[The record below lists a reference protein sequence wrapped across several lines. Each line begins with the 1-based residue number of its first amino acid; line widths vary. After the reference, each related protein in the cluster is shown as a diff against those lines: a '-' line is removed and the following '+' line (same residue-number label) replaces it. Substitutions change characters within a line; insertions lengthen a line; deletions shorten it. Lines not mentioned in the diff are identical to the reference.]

1 MILKWTNFKFPFWT
15 ILLFFTFSGFA
26 ITQNKPQDSLS
37 YYIENKDYL
46 KGLKYS
52 REKSKFYLENKDY
65 KKYCDVSLKKAD
77 IYFMLNDNQKSFET
91 LFKALKIAEDHN
103 ITKSRMEILED
114 IGHRYASIRNYDKA
128 KNYYYK
134 SLSIGRK
141 NKLINQNS
149 FIYQRLFKVHIMTN
163 SDSAFYYMEK
173 IMKSAKELNDPN
185 ELAFSYNNY
194 YSYYITNQK
203 YHLARKYLDSSM
215 YYSEKSN
222 NIRQI
227 CTALSNLG
235 YHYLVVEKNYKK
247 GIEQYLKSLAINPKD
262 TISQEVGDTY
272 LNLSYG
278 YEMVGDYKNA
288 IDYMNKYFH
297 VNETIYEDNIKRAI
311 SDVETKYK
319 IEKIENENKEKQRLL
334 EEKQKNNQKIIL
346 IFIALFAF
354 STILFYFFYQNLRLK
369 QKNKF
374 IEFDRQIKQNI
385 INATIDGQE
394 IERKNIAT
402 ILHDSISALLSS
414 AGLHLSAY
422 SANNPTE
429 HSEEIQKTRAILK
442 EAHDNVRDLSHEL
455 IPPLLAKFGIFHALQ
470 DLCEKNSNSILQFE
484 YSSYVPQGKRYNE
497 EFEMRVYFIIAELF
511 NNIMKHSKASKAY
524 ITLEENGDQLLIT
537 IEDDGKGFDTSKE
550 LSSDGFGLTQIKS
563 RIKHLKGS
571 ITINSKI
578 NAGTLIYI
586 KIQISKA

>member
-1 MILKWTNFKFPFWT
+1 MILKWPNFQSSFWT
-15 ILLFFTFSGFA
+15 ILLFILFSGFVTA
-26 ITQNKPQDSLS
+26 QDKTIDSLS
-37 YYIENKDYL
+37 FYTENKDYL

-52 REKSKFYLENKDY
+52 REKAKFYLENKDY

-77 IYFMLNDNQKSFET
+77 IYFLLNDSQKSFET

-103 ITKSRMEILED
+103 IVASRMEILED
-114 IGHRYASIRNYDKA
+114 IGHRYASIRNYDRA
-128 KNYYYK
+128 KNYYYR
-134 SLSIGRK
+134 SLSLGRK
-141 NKLINQNS
+141 HKLLAPNS
-149 FIYQRLFKVHIMTN
+149 FIYQRLFKVHILTK
-163 SDSAFYYMEK
+163 SDSAFFYMEK
-173 IMKSAKELNDPN
+173 IMKGAKELNDPS
-185 ELAFSYNNY
+185 ELAFSHNNY
-194 YSYYITNQK
+194 YSYYITDEK
-203 YHLARKYLDSSM
+203 PALARKYLDSSM
-215 YYSEKSN
+215 LYAEKAN

-235 YHYLVVEKNYKK
+235 YYYLVVEKNYKK
-247 GIEQYLKSLAINPKD
+247 GVEQYQKSLKINPKD

-278 YEMVGDYKNA
+278 YEMMGDYKNA

-319 IEKIENENKEKQRLL
+319 IEKIEDENKEKQRLL

-374 IEFDRQIKQNI
+374 IDLDRQIKQNI

-422 SANNPTE
+422 AANNPTE
-429 HSEEIQKTRAILK
+429 NSEEIQKTRAILK

-455 IPPLLAKFGIFHALQ
+455 IPPLLAKFGLFHALQ

-484 YSSYVPQGKRYNE
+484 YSSYVPQGRRYNE
-497 EFEMRVYFIIAELF
+497 EFEMRVYFITAELF
-511 NNIMKHSKASKAY
+511 NNIIKHSKASKAY
-524 ITLEENGDQLLIT
+524 ITLEENNNQLLLT

-550 LSSDGFGLTQIKS
+550 LLSDGFGLTQIKS

-586 KIQISKA
+586 KLQIPK

>member
-1 MILKWTNFKFPFWT
+1 MILKWPNFQSSFWT
-15 ILLFFTFSGFA
+15 ILLFVSFSGFA
-26 ITQNKPQDSLS
+26 ITQDKTIDSLS
-37 YYIENKDYL
+37 FYTDNKDYL

-52 REKSKFYLENKDY
+52 REKAKFYLENKDY

-77 IYFMLNDNQKSFET
+77 IYFLLNDSQKSFET
-91 LFKALKIAEDHN
+91 LFKALKIAEEHN
-103 ITKSRMEILED
+103 IVASRMEILED
-114 IGHRYASIRNYDKA
+114 IGHRYASIRNYDRA
-128 KNYYYK
+128 KNYYYR
-134 SLSIGRK
+134 SLSLGRK
-141 NKLINQNS
+141 HKLLNSTS
-149 FIYQRLFKVHIMTN
+149 FIYQRLFKVHILTK
-163 SDSAFYYMEK
+163 SDSAFFYMEK
-173 IMKSAKELNDPN
+173 IMKGAKELNDPS
-185 ELAFSYNNY
+185 ELAFSHNNY
-194 YSYYITNQK
+194 YSYYITNEK
-203 YHLARKYLDSSM
+203 PTLARKYLDSSM
-215 YYSEKSN
+215 LYAEKAN

-235 YHYLVVEKNYKK
+235 YYYLVVEKNYKK
-247 GIEQYLKSLAINPKD
+247 GVEQYQRSLKINPKD

-278 YEMVGDYKNA
+278 YEMMGDYKNA
-288 IDYMNKYFH
+288 IEYMNKYFH

-374 IEFDRQIKQNI
+374 IELDRQIKQNI

-422 SANNPTE
+422 TAKNPTE
-429 HSEEIQKTRAILK
+429 NSEEIQKTRAILK

-455 IPPLLAKFGIFHALQ
+455 IPPLLAKFGLFHALQ

-484 YSSYVPQGKRYNE
+484 YSSYVPQGRRYNE
-497 EFEMRVYFIIAELF
+497 EFEMRVYFITAELF
-511 NNIMKHSKASKAY
+511 NNIIKHSKASKAY
-524 ITLEENGDQLLIT
+524 ITLEENNNQLLLT

-550 LSSDGFGLTQIKS
+550 LLSDGFGLTQIKS

-586 KIQISKA
+586 KLQIPK

>member
-1 MILKWTNFKFPFWT
+1 MTLKWTNFKLPFWT
-15 ILLFFTFSGFA
+15 ILLLFILFSGFA
-26 ITQNKPQDSLS
+26 IAQDKATDSLS
-37 YYIENKDYL
+37 YYVENKDYL

-52 REKSKFYLENKDY
+52 REKAKLYLENKDY

-91 LFKALKIAEDHN
+91 LFKALKIAEKHN
-103 ITKSRMEILED
+103 IIASRMEIMED
-114 IGHRYASIRNYDKA
+114 IGHRYASIRNYDRA
-128 KNYYYK
+128 KNYYYR
-134 SLSIGRK
+134 SLSLGRK
-141 NKLINQNS
+141 HKLLNSNS
-149 FIYQRLFKVHIMTN
+149 FIYQRLFKVHILTD

-173 IMKSAKELNDPN
+173 IMKGARELNDPN

-194 YSYYITNQK
+194 YSYYITNK
-203 YHLARKYLDSSM
+203 KPTLARKYLDSSM
-215 YYSEKSN
+215 FYAEKAN

-235 YHYLVVEKNYKK
+235 YYYLVVEKNYKK
-247 GIEQYLKSLAINPKD
+247 GVEQYLKSLKTNPKD

-278 YEMVGDYKNA
+278 YEMMGDYKNA

-319 IEKIENENKEKQRLL
+319 IEKIENENKEKQRLM

-369 QKNKF
+369 QKNRF
-374 IEFDRQIKQNI
+374 IELDRQIKQNI

-422 SANNPTE
+422 AAKNPTE
-429 HSEEIQKTRAILK
+429 NSEEIQKTRAILK

-455 IPPLLAKFGIFHALQ
+455 IPPLLAKFGLFHALQ

-484 YSSYVPQGKRYNE
+484 YSSYVPQGRRYNE
-497 EFEMRVYFIIAELF
+497 EFEMRVYFITAELF
-511 NNIMKHSKASKAY
+511 NNIIKHSKASKAY
-524 ITLEENGDQLLIT
+524 ITLEENNKQLLLT

-550 LSSDGFGLTQIKS
+550 LLSDGFGLTQIKS
-563 RIKHLKGS
+563 RIKHLKGTIS
-571 ITINSKI
+571 INSKI

-586 KIQISKA
+586 KLQIPK

>member
-1 MILKWTNFKFPFWT
+1 MTLKWLNFQSSFWT
-15 ILLFFTFSGFA
+15 ILLFFSFSGFVTA
-26 ITQNKPQDSLS
+26 QDKTIDSLS
-37 YYIENKDYL
+37 FYTNNKDYL

-52 REKSKFYLENKDY
+52 REKAKFYLENKDY

-77 IYFMLNDNQKSFET
+77 IYFLLNDSQKSFET
-91 LFKALKIAEDHN
+91 LFKALKVAEDHN
-103 ITKSRMEILED
+103 IVASRMEILED
-114 IGHRYASIRNYDKA
+114 IGHRYASIRNYDRA
-128 KNYYYK
+128 KNYYYR
-134 SLSIGRK
+134 SLSLGRK
-141 NKLINQNS
+141 HNLLVPNS
-149 FIYQRLFKVHIMTN
+149 FIYQRLFKVHILTK
-163 SDSAFYYMEK
+163 SDSAFFYMEK
-173 IMKSAKELNDPN
+173 IMKGAKELNDPS
-185 ELAFSYNNY
+185 ELAYSHNNY
-194 YSYYITNQK
+194 YSYYITNEK
-203 YHLARKYLDSSM
+203 YILARKHLDSSM
-215 YYSEKSN
+215 FYAEKAN

-235 YHYLVVEKNYKK
+235 YYYLVVEKNYKK
-247 GIEQYLKSLAINPKD
+247 GVEQYQKSLKINPKD
-262 TISQEVGDTY
+262 TISQEVGDTF

-278 YEMVGDYKNA
+278 YEMMGDYKNA
-288 IDYMNKYFH
+288 IEYMNKYFH

-374 IEFDRQIKQNI
+374 IDLDRQIKQNI

-422 SANNPTE
+422 TANNPTE
-429 HSEEIQKTRAILK
+429 NSEEIQKTRAILK

-455 IPPLLAKFGIFHALQ
+455 IPPLLAKFGLFHALQ

-484 YSSYVPQGKRYNE
+484 YSSYVPQGRRYNE
-497 EFEMRVYFIIAELF
+497 EFEMRVYFITAELF
-511 NNIMKHSKASKAY
+511 NNIIKHSKASKAY
-524 ITLEENGDQLLIT
+524 ITLEENNNQLLLT

-550 LSSDGFGLTQIKS
+550 LLSDGFGLTQIKS

-586 KIQISKA
+586 KLQIPK

>member
-173 IMKSAKELNDPN
+173 IMKSAKEINDPN

-422 SANNPTE
+422 SANNPAE

>member
-1 MILKWTNFKFPFWT
+1 MILKWTNFQLSFWT
-15 ILLFFTFSGFA
+15 ILLFFSFSGFA
-26 ITQNKPQDSLS
+26 TAQDKTTDSLS
-37 YYIENKDYL
+37 YYVDNKDYL

-52 REKSKFYLENKDY
+52 RERAKFYLENKDY

-77 IYFMLNDNQKSFET
+77 IYFLLNDSQKSFET

-103 ITKSRMEILED
+103 IIASRMEILED
-114 IGHRYASIRNYDKA
+114 IGHRYASIRNYDRA
-128 KNYYYK
+128 KNYYYR
-134 SLSIGRK
+134 SLSLGRK
-141 NKLINQNS
+141 YKLLVPNS
-149 FIYQRLFKVHIMTN
+149 FIYQRLFKVHILTK
-163 SDSAFYYMEK
+163 SDSAFFYMEK
-173 IMKSAKELNDPN
+173 IMKGAKELNDPS

-194 YSYYITNQK
+194 YSYYITNEK
-203 YHLARKYLDSSM
+203 HILARKYLDSSM
-215 YYSEKSN
+215 FYAEKAN

-235 YHYLVVEKNYKK
+235 YYYLVVEKNYKK
-247 GIEQYLKSLAINPKD
+247 GVEQYQKSLKINPKD

-278 YEMVGDYKNA
+278 YEMMGDYKNA
-288 IDYMNKYFH
+288 IEYMNKYFH

-319 IEKIENENKEKQRLL
+319 IEKIENENKEKQRLF

-374 IEFDRQIKQNI
+374 IDLDRQIKQNI

-422 SANNPTE
+422 TANNPNE
-429 HSEEIQKTRAILK
+429 NSEEIQKTRAILK

-455 IPPLLAKFGIFHALQ
+455 IPPLLAKFGLFHALQ

-484 YSSYVPQGKRYNE
+484 YSSYVPQGRRYNE
-497 EFEMRVYFIIAELF
+497 EFEMRVYFITAELF
-511 NNIMKHSKASKAY
+511 NNIIKHSKASKAY
-524 ITLEENGDQLLIT
+524 ITLEENNNQLLLT

-550 LSSDGFGLTQIKS
+550 LLSDGFGLTQIKS

-586 KIQISKA
+586 KLQIPK

>member
-1 MILKWTNFKFPFWT
+1 MTLKWTNLKFTFYT
-15 ILLFFTFSGFA
+15 VLLFFTFSGFA
-26 ITQNKPQDSLS
+26 VAQNKVLDSLS

-91 LFKALKIAEDHN
+91 LFKALKVAEEHA
-103 ITKSRMEILED
+103 ITKSRMEILEN

-128 KNYYYK
+128 KSYYYK
-134 SLSIGRK
+134 SLFIGRK
-141 NKLINQNS
+141 NKLIDQNS

-173 IMKSAKELNDPN
+173 IMKSAKELNDPK

-194 YSYYITNQK
+194 YSYYSTNQNYK
-203 YHLARKYLDSSM
+203 LARKYLDSSM
-215 YYSEKSN
+215 FYSEKSN

-278 YEMVGDYKNA
+278 YEMIGDYKNA

-369 QKNKF
+369 QKNRF
-374 IEFDRQIKQNI
+374 IELDRQIKQNI

-422 SANNPTE
+422 TANNLAE
-429 HSEEIQKTRAILK
+429 QSEEIQKTRAILK

-470 DLCEKNSNSILQFE
+470 DLCEKNSNSVLQFE
-484 YSSYVPQGKRYNE
+484 YSSYVPLGRRYNE
-497 EFEMRVYFIIAELF
+497 EFEMRVYFITAELF

-524 ITLEENGDQLLIT
+524 ITLEENNNQLLIT

-563 RIKHLKGS
+563 RIKHLKGN

-586 KIQISKA
+586 KLQIPK

>member
-1 MILKWTNFKFPFWT
+1 MILKCKIFKSFW
-15 ILLFFTFSGFA
+15 ILSLLFSLTSFTIKNSEK
-26 ITQNKPQDSLS
+26 TDSLY
-37 YYIENKDYL
+37 YYIETKDYI

-52 REKSKFYLENKDY
+52 RERSKFYLENKDY
-65 KKYCDVSLKKAD
+65 KKYCDVSLQKAD

-91 LFKALKIAEDHN
+91 LFKALKIAEKHK
-103 ITKSRMEILED
+103 IIKSKIEILES
-114 IGHRYASIRNYDKA
+114 IGHRYASIRNFKKA
-128 KNYYYK
+128 KKYYEI
-134 SLSIGRK
+134 SLNLRK
-141 NKLINQNS
+141 RNNLLKDDL
-149 FIYQRLFKVHIMTN
+149 FVYQRLYKAHFYLN
-163 SDSAFYYMEK
+163 SDSAAYYMNK
-173 IMKSAKELNDPN
+173 IMKSAKKSGDFSRLS
-185 ELAFSYNNY
+185 LSYNNY
-194 YSYYITNQK
+194 YTYYSNKKEYT
-203 YHLARKYLDSSM
+203 LAKKYLDSCAH
-215 YYSEKSN
+215 YAEKSN
-222 NIRQI
+222 NIERI
-227 CTALSNLG
+227 VTSLSNLG
-235 YHYLVVEKNYKK
+235 YHSLTIEKNYKK
-247 GIEQYLKSLAINPKD
+247 GIKQYLRILEINPTD
-262 TISQEVGDTY
+262 TISQNVSDTY

-278 YEMVGDYKNA
+278 YEMIGDYKNA

-429 HSEEIQKTRAILK
+429 HSEEIKKTRAILK

>member
-1 MILKWTNFKFPFWT
+1 MILKWTNLKFPFWT

-26 ITQNKPQDSLS
+26 IAQNKPQDSLS

-91 LFKALKIAEDHN
+91 LFKALKIAEEHN

-149 FIYQRLFKVHIMTN
+149 FIYQRLFKVHIMTD

-194 YSYYITNQK
+194 YSYYITEQK
-203 YHLARKYLDSSM
+203 YQLARKYLDSSM

-422 SANNPTE
+422 SANNPSE

>member
-1 MILKWTNFKFPFWT
+1 MILKCNNFKSLFWVFF
-15 ILLFFTFSGFA
+15 LFSPLVSFSFV
-26 ITQNKPQDSLS
+26 QNETKDSLA
-37 YYIENKDYL
+37 YYIDNKDYL

-65 KKYCDVSLKKAD
+65 KKYCDVSLQKAD

-91 LFKALKIAEDHN
+91 LFRALKIAEDQE
-103 ITKSRMEILED
+103 IIKSKIEILES
-114 IGHRYASIRNYDKA
+114 IGHRYASIRNFEKA
-128 KNYYYK
+128 KRYYET
-134 SLSIGRK
+134 SLNLRK
-141 NKLINQNS
+141 KNNLLKDDL
-149 FIYQRLFKVHIMTN
+149 FVYQRLYKVHFYLN
-163 SDSAFYYMEK
+163 SDSAAYYMTK
-173 IMKSAKELNDPN
+173 IMRSAKKSGDYSRLSS
-185 ELAFSYNNY
+185 SYNNY
-194 YSYYITNQK
+194 YTYYSNKKEYT
-203 YHLARKYLDSSM
+203 LAKKYLDSCA
-215 YYSEKSN
+215 YYAEKSKN
-222 NIRQI
+222 TERIV
-227 CTALSNLG
+227 TSLSNLG
-235 YHYLVVEKNYKK
+235 YHSLVVEKNYKK
-247 GIEQYLKSLAINPKD
+247 GIKQYLRILEINPSD
-262 TISQEVGDTY
+262 TISQNVSDTY

-278 YEMVGDYKNA
+278 YEMIGDYKNA
-288 IDYMNKYFH
+288 IEFMNKYFH

-319 IEKIENENKEKQRLL
+319 IEKIENENKQKQHLL

-369 QKNKF
+369 QKNRF
-374 IEFDRQIKQNI
+374 IELDRQIKQNI

-394 IERKNIAT
+394 IERKNIAN

-422 SANNPTE
+422 AANNPNE
-429 HSEEIQKTRAILK
+429 NSEEIQKTRAILK

-470 DLCEKNSNSILQFE
+470 DLCEKNSNSMLQFE

-524 ITLEENGDQLLIT
+524 ITLEENNKQLLIT
-537 IEDDGKGFDTSKE
+537 VEDDGKGFDTSKE
-550 LSSDGFGLTQIKS
+550 QSSDGFGLTQIKS
-563 RIKHLKGS
+563 RIKHLKGN

-586 KIQISKA
+586 KLQIPK

>member
-1 MILKWTNFKFPFWT
+1 M
-15 ILLFFTFSGFA
+15 
-26 ITQNKPQDSLS
+26 
-37 YYIENKDYL
+37 
-46 KGLKYS
+46 KGA
-52 REKSKFYLENKDY
+52 RELD
-65 KKYCDVSLKKAD
+65 
-77 IYFMLNDNQKSFET
+77 
-91 LFKALKIAEDHN
+91 
-103 ITKSRMEILED
+103 
-114 IGHRYASIRNYDKA
+114 
-128 KNYYYK
+128 
-134 SLSIGRK
+134 
-141 NKLINQNS
+141 
-149 FIYQRLFKVHIMTN
+149 
-163 SDSAFYYMEK
+163 
-173 IMKSAKELNDPN
+173 DPN

-194 YSYYITNQK
+194 YSYYIMNKKPT
-203 YHLARKYLDSSM
+203 LARKYLDSSM
-215 YYSEKSN
+215 FYAEKAN

-235 YHYLVVEKNYKK
+235 YYYLVVEKNYKK
-247 GIEQYLKSLAINPKD
+247 GVEQYLKSLKTNPKD

-278 YEMVGDYKNA
+278 YEMMGDYKNA
-288 IDYMNKYFH
+288 ITYMNKYFH

-354 STILFYFFYQNLRLK
+354 STILFYFFYQNLKLK
-369 QKNKF
+369 QKNRF
-374 IEFDRQIKQNI
+374 IELDRQIKQNI

-422 SANNPTE
+422 AAKNPTE
-429 HSEEIQKTRAILK
+429 NSEEIQKTRAILK

-455 IPPLLAKFGIFHALQ
+455 IPPLLAKFGLFHALQ

-484 YSSYVPQGKRYNE
+484 YSSYVPQGRRYNE
-497 EFEMRVYFIIAELF
+497 EFEMRVYFITAELF
-511 NNIMKHSKASKAY
+511 NNIIKHSKASKAY
-524 ITLEENGDQLLIT
+524 ITLEENNKQLLLT
-537 IEDDGKGFDTSKE
+537 IEDDGKGFDTSQE
-550 LSSDGFGLTQIKS
+550 LLSDGFWLTQIKS
-563 RIKHLKGS
+563 RIKHLKGTIS
-571 ITINSKI
+571 INSKI

-586 KIQISKA
+586 KLQIPK

>member
-1 MILKWTNFKFPFWT
+1 MTLNFLNFKFLFWT
-15 ILLFFTFSGFA
+15 ILLLFAFSGFA
-26 ITQNKPQDSLS
+26 TTQDKTKDSLS
-37 YYIENKDYL
+37 YFIENKDYL

-52 REKSKFYLENKDY
+52 REKLRFYLENKDY
-65 KKYCDVSLKKAD
+65 KKYCDVSLKEAD

-103 ITKSRMEILED
+103 ITVSKMEILED
-114 IGHRYASIRNYDKA
+114 IGHRYASIRNYDRA
-128 KNYYYK
+128 KSYYYK
-134 SLSIGRK
+134 SLSIGKK

-149 FIYQRLFKVHIMTN
+149 FIYQRLFKVHILTD

-173 IMKSAKELNDPN
+173 IMKGAKQLNDPN

-194 YSYYITNQK
+194 YTYYSTHQK
-203 YHLARKYLDSSM
+203 YNLARKYLDSSM
-215 YYSEKSN
+215 YFSEKSN
-222 NIRQI
+222 NTRQL

-247 GIEQYLKSLAINPKD
+247 GIEQYLKSLKINPKD

-319 IEKIENENKEKQRLL
+319 IEKIETENKEKQRLL

-369 QKNKF
+369 QKNKL

-422 SANNPTE
+422 VANNPAE
-429 HSEEIQKTRAILK
+429 DSEEIQKTRSILK

-470 DLCEKNSNSILQFE
+470 DLCEKNSNSVLQFE
-484 YSSYVPQGKRYNE
+484 YSSYVPLGKRYSE
-497 EFEMRVYFIIAELF
+497 EFEMRIYFIVAELF

-524 ITLEENGDQLLIT
+524 ITLEENNGQLLIT

-586 KIQISKA
+586 KIRSSK

>member
-91 LFKALKIAEDHN
+91 LFKALKIAEEHN

>member
-1 MILKWTNFKFPFWT
+1 MILKCNNFKF
-15 ILLFFTFSGFA
+15 LLWVLFLFYPLSSFSFV
-26 ITQNKPQDSLS
+26 QNETKDSLA
-37 YYIENKDYL
+37 YYIDNKDYL

-91 LFKALKIAEDHN
+91 LFKALKIAEEHQ
-103 ITKSRMEILED
+103 IIKSKIEILED
-114 IGHRYASIRNYDKA
+114 IGHRYASIRNYEKA
-128 KNYYYK
+128 KSYYYK
-134 SLSIGRK
+134 SLSLGKK
-141 NKLINQNS
+141 NNTITPSS
-149 FIYQRLFKVHIMTN
+149 FIYQRLFKVHLVDSSM
-163 SDSAFYYMEK
+163 DSAFYYMQK
-173 IMKSAKELNDPN
+173 IMKNAKESNN
-185 ELAFSYNNY
+185 TSVLASSHNNY
-194 YSYYITNQK
+194 YTYYSTLEK
-203 YHLARKYLDSSM
+203 FDLAKKYLDSSIIF
-215 YYSEKSN
+215 SEKSKDV
-222 NIRQI
+222 RLM
-227 CTALSNLG
+227 CTAISNLG

-247 GIEQYLKSLAINPKD
+247 GIEQYLRSLQINPKD
-262 TISQEVGDTY
+262 SISQQVGDTY

-278 YEMVGDYKNA
+278 YEMIGDYKNA
-288 IDYMNKYFH
+288 IEFMNKYFH

-319 IEKIENENKEKQRLL
+319 IEKIENENKQKQHLL

-369 QKNKF
+369 QKNRF
-374 IEFDRQIKQNI
+374 IELDRQIKQNI

-394 IERKNIAT
+394 IERKNIAN

-422 SANNPTE
+422 AANNPNE
-429 HSEEIQKTRAILK
+429 NSEEMQKTRAILK

-524 ITLEENGDQLLIT
+524 ITLEENGNQILIT
-537 IEDDGKGFDTSKE
+537 VEDDGKGFDTSKE
-550 LSSDGFGLTQIKS
+550 QSSDGFGLTQIKS
-563 RIKHLKGS
+563 RIKHLKGN

-586 KIQISKA
+586 KLQIPK

>member
-1 MILKWTNFKFPFWT
+1 
-15 ILLFFTFSGFA
+15 
-26 ITQNKPQDSLS
+26 
-37 YYIENKDYL
+37 
-46 KGLKYS
+46 
-52 REKSKFYLENKDY
+52 
-65 KKYCDVSLKKAD
+65 
-77 IYFMLNDNQKSFET
+77 
-91 LFKALKIAEDHN
+91 
-103 ITKSRMEILED
+103 
-114 IGHRYASIRNYDKA
+114 
-128 KNYYYK
+128 
-134 SLSIGRK
+134 
-141 NKLINQNS
+141 
-149 FIYQRLFKVHIMTN
+149 
-163 SDSAFYYMEK
+163 
-173 IMKSAKELNDPN
+173 
-185 ELAFSYNNY
+185 
-194 YSYYITNQK
+194 
-203 YHLARKYLDSSM
+203 
-215 YYSEKSN
+215 
-222 NIRQI
+222 
-227 CTALSNLG
+227 
-235 YHYLVVEKNYKK
+235 
-247 GIEQYLKSLAINPKD
+247 
-262 TISQEVGDTY
+262 
-272 LNLSYG
+272 
-278 YEMVGDYKNA
+278 
-288 IDYMNKYFH
+288 MNKYFH

-429 HSEEIQKTRAILK
+429 HSEEIKKTRAILK

>member
-91 LFKALKIAEDHN
+91 LFKALKIAEEHN

-429 HSEEIQKTRAILK
+429 HSEEIKKTRAILK

>member
-26 ITQNKPQDSLS
+26 ITQNKTQDSLS

-141 NKLINQNS
+141 NKLVNQNS

>member
-26 ITQNKPQDSLS
+26 ITQNKTQDSLS

-91 LFKALKIAEDHN
+91 LFKALKIAEEHN

>member
-1 MILKWTNFKFPFWT
+1 MTLKWTNFKLPFWT
-15 ILLFFTFSGFA
+15 ILLLFILFSGFA
-26 ITQNKPQDSLS
+26 TAQNKTTDSLS

-46 KGLKYS
+46 NGLKYS
-52 REKSKFYLENKDY
+52 REKSKLYLENKDY
-65 KKYCDVSLKKAD
+65 KRYCDVSLKKAD

-103 ITKSRMEILED
+103 IVESRIKIMED
-114 IGHRYASIRNYDKA
+114 IGHRYASIRDYKKA
-128 KNYYYK
+128 KKYYEI
-134 SLSIGRK
+134 SLNLRK
-141 NKLINQNS
+141 RNNLLS
-149 FIYQRLFKVHIMTN
+149 DDLFVYQRLYKALFYLD
-163 SDSAFYYMEK
+163 SDSVTFYMNK
-173 IMKSAKELNDPN
+173 IMRSAKKSGDFSRLSS
-185 ELAFSYNNY
+185 SYNNY
-194 YSYYITNQK
+194 YTYYSNKQN
-203 YHLARKYLDSSM
+203 YVLAKKYLDSCAF
-215 YYSEKSN
+215 YAEKSKSTER
-222 NIRQI
+222 IV
-227 CTALSNLG
+227 TSLSNLG
-235 YHYLVVEKNYKK
+235 YHSLTVEKNYKK
-247 GIEQYLKSLAINPKD
+247 GIEQYLKILEINPSD
-262 TISQEVGDTY
+262 TISQNVSDTY

-278 YEMVGDYKNA
+278 YEMMGDYKNA

-319 IEKIENENKEKQRLL
+319 IEKIENENKEKQRLM

-369 QKNKF
+369 QKNRF
-374 IEFDRQIKQNI
+374 IELDRQIKQNI

-422 SANNPTE
+422 AAKNPTE
-429 HSEEIQKTRAILK
+429 NSEEIQKTRAILK

-455 IPPLLAKFGIFHALQ
+455 IPPLLAKFGLFHALQ

-484 YSSYVPQGKRYNE
+484 YSSYVPQGRRYNE
-497 EFEMRVYFIIAELF
+497 EFEMRVYFITAELF
-511 NNIMKHSKASKAY
+511 NNIIKHSKASKAY
-524 ITLEENGDQLLIT
+524 ITLEENNKQLLLT

-550 LSSDGFGLTQIKS
+550 LLSDGFGLTQIKS
-563 RIKHLKGS
+563 RIKHLKGTIS
-571 ITINSKI
+571 INSKI

-586 KIQISKA
+586 KLQIPK

>member
-1 MILKWTNFKFPFWT
+1 MILKWPNFQSSFWT
-15 ILLFFTFSGFA
+15 ILLFILFSGFVTA
-26 ITQNKPQDSLS
+26 QDKTIDSLS
-37 YYIENKDYL
+37 FYTENKDYL

-52 REKSKFYLENKDY
+52 REKAKFYLENKDY

-77 IYFMLNDNQKSFET
+77 IYFLLNDSQKSFET

-103 ITKSRMEILED
+103 IVASRMEILED
-114 IGHRYASIRNYDKA
+114 IGHRYASIRNYDRA
-128 KNYYYK
+128 KNYYYR
-134 SLSIGRK
+134 SLSLGRK
-141 NKLINQNS
+141 HKLLAPNS
-149 FIYQRLFKVHIMTN
+149 FIYQRLFKVHILTK
-163 SDSAFYYMEK
+163 SDSAFFYMEK
-173 IMKSAKELNDPN
+173 IMKGAKELNDPS

-194 YSYYITNQK
+194 YSYYITK
-203 YHLARKYLDSSM
+203 EKPELARKYLDSSM
-215 YYSEKSN
+215 LYAEKAN

-235 YHYLVVEKNYKK
+235 YYYLVVEKNYKK
-247 GIEQYLKSLAINPKD
+247 GVDQYLKSLKTNPKD

-278 YEMVGDYKNA
+278 YEMMGDYKNA

-319 IEKIENENKEKQRLL
+319 IEKIENENKEKQRLF

-374 IEFDRQIKQNI
+374 IDLDRQIKQNI

-422 SANNPTE
+422 TANNPTE
-429 HSEEIQKTRAILK
+429 NSEEIQKTRAILK

-455 IPPLLAKFGIFHALQ
+455 IPPLLAKFGLFHALQ

-484 YSSYVPQGKRYNE
+484 YSSYVPQGRRYNE
-497 EFEMRVYFIIAELF
+497 EFEMRVYFITAELF
-511 NNIMKHSKASKAY
+511 NNIIKHSKASKAY
-524 ITLEENGDQLLIT
+524 ITLEENNNQLLLT

-550 LSSDGFGLTQIKS
+550 LLSDGFGLTQIKS

-586 KIQISKA
+586 KLQIPK